1 MPMKN
6 IVLVGMPSAGKSTI
20 GIILAKVLGYQFL
33 DSDLLIQEQEKEL
46 LKDIIDKRGIDG
58 FLAIENQIN
67 REIDTDHT
75 VIATGG
81 SVIYGVEAMEHLQ
94 ETGVIVYIKLTLQTI
109 SERLGNIKQRG
120 VVLRKGQTL
129 KMLYEERCPLYEK
142 YAHITVDGEN
152 LNTEELMENIKDALE
167 QFISK

>member
-167 QFISK
+167 QFKSR

>member
-1 MPMKN
+1 MKN

>member
-1 MPMKN
+1 MKN

-81 SVIYGVEAMEHLQ
+81 SVIYGKEAMEHLQ

-142 YAHITVDGEN
+142 YAHITVDGED
-152 LNTEELMENIKDALE
+152 LNTEELMENIINALKDYE
-167 QFISK
+167 NN

>member
-1 MPMKN
+1 MKN

-129 KMLYEERCPLYEK
+129 KLLYEERCPLYEK

-167 QFISK
+167 QYKSK